1 MSRVRIVAT
10 NDAEVRRQ
18 RQRSDT
24 AVKPAQP
31 PDGFAMIKRTFLS
44 ATLSAVSLVIAGC
57 ATESPTDRGAKRR
70 SIDANVDLALAN
82 LFEKTKGSKELVRQA
97 KGVLVFPD
105 VISAGLVIGGSHGD
119 GALRMGTGVVGY
131 YSTSTA
137 SIGLLAGAQSKA
149 VFVLFLTDD
158 ALSRFRASDGWTA
171 GADASIA
178 AVSVSASGA
187 IDTQTVR
194 APVVGFVL
202 SNGGL
207 MAELSLEGTKV
218 RKLDL

>member
-1 MSRVRIVAT
+1 M
-10 NDAEVRRQ
+10 N
-18 RQRSDT
+18 
-24 AVKPAQP
+24 
-31 PDGFAMIKRTFLS
+31 KRTFLLTS
-44 ATLSAVSLVIAGC
+44 LSAASLAIAGC
-57 ATESPTDRGAKRR
+57 AAEGPADRDARRR
-70 SIDANVDLALAN
+70 SIDANVDLALAS
-82 LFEKTKGSKELVRQA
+82 LFEKTKGSKELVQRA

-105 VISAGLVIGGSHGD
+105 VVSAGLVIGGAHGD
-119 GALRMGTGVVGY
+119 GALRTGSTTAGY
-131 YSTSTA
+131 YSTGTA
-137 SIGLLAGAQSKA
+137 AVGLIAGVQSKA

-158 ALSRFRASDGWTA
+158 ALARFRASDGWTA

-207 MAELSLEGTKV
+207 MADLSLEGSKV
-218 RKLDL
+218 SKLDL